1 MIGKRNGNL
10 KEVRILL
17 LLFFVSVFVFG
28 PFISLLVCFCYN
40 MVYVIDVLV
49 A

>member
-1 MIGKRNGNL
+1 MGTLRKSA
-10 KEVRILL
+10 
-17 LLFFVSVFVFG
+17 FFFFFFCFVSVSVFG

-40 MVYVIDVLV
+40 MVYGIDVLV